1 MDHGSGGSRPRVTF
15 CFIPENLVIWSQLD
29 DLLNVAKYKI
39 AIPVTRHLPPET
51 MDLINLLI
59 PQQTD

>member
-1 MDHGSGGSRPRVTF
+1 MDQGSGSRPRAPF
-15 CFIPENLVIWSQLD
+15 CFIPENLVIWSQLG

-39 AIPVTRHLPPET
+39 AIPVSHHLPPQT

-59 PQQTD
+59 PQPAD

>member
-39 AIPVTRHLPPET
+39 AIPVTRHLPPQT
-51 MDLINLLI
+51 MDLINLY
-59 PQQTD
+59 